1 MSRLL
6 THALAP
12 AASGKPL
19 AAARVAELLARI
31 FDAPL
36 DADALSSICES
47 GTIPL
52 ERRMATAVQRLCAAG
67 QTADLDECGREFVR
81 LFLDPQGAPCLLW
94 ESAWTERP
102 PRLMGRSHGEVLR
115 AYAAA
120 GFQPVRDNEPADHIA
135 FELAFVAL
143 LARTGQSQLLE
154 SFWREHVLNWMPL
167 VAEKLRQTTRV
178 PLYAAAA
185 DLLDTAV
192 RPIRRKSHERK
203 AAESAARV
211 R

>member
-19 AAARVAELLARI
+19 AAVRVAELLARI

-36 DADALSSICES
+36 DAEALSSICET
-47 GTIPL
+47 GTL
-52 ERRMATAVQRLCAAG
+52 RMERGMATAVQRLCAVG
-67 QTADLDECGREFVR
+67 QIANLDECGREFVR

-102 PRLMGRSHGEVLR
+102 PRLMGRSHGDVLR

-143 LARTGQSQLLE
+143 LARSGRSDLLE
-154 SFWREHVLNWMPL
+154 SFWREHVVNWMPR
-167 VAEKLRQTTRV
+167 VAQRLRETTRV
-178 PLYAAAA
+178 PLYAAVA
-185 DLLDTAV
+185 DLLETAIL
-192 RPIRRKSHERK
+192 PIRRKSNERK
-203 AAESAARV
+203 VAEGAARV